1 MTIHCPTCD
10 LADRHLPLNSQR
22 WTTSH
27 FLSKE
32 ETFPLWVSLVLV
44 TTLVLIT
51 ICWRGKNSTSTWTAL
66 VRQVKGDTLRSL
78 IDGEWG
84 WSCRIESK
92 RFIVWECAC
101 YMLSILVQGRR
112 MWMNSEDRSHW
123 DSDQSHEGYNCDR
136 KLSSAL
142 TKAEKLENLHTA
154 SGALP
159 VAQS

>member
-1 MTIHCPTCD
+1 MWSCRPTSTIEQS
-10 LADRHLPLNSQR
+10 ALNNV
-22 WTTSH
+22 T

-51 ICWRGKNSTSTWTAL
+51 ICWRKRQIPHSTWTAL
-66 VRQVKGDTLRSL
+66 VCRVKGETLRSL
-78 IDGEWG
+78 IDGECG
-84 WSCRIESK
+84 WSCRRLRVS
-92 RFIVWECAC
+92 VYCMGVC
-101 YMLSILVQGRR
+101 LLYVVNTCTRR
-112 MWMNSEDRSHW
+112 MWMNSEDRNHW
-123 DSDQSHEGYNCDR
+123 DSDQSHEEYNCDS